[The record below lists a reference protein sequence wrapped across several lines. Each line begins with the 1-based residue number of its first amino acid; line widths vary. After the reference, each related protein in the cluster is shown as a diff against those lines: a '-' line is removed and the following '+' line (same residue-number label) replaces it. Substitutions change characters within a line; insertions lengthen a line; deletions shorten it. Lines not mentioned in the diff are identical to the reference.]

1 MHAGVV
7 ASDPGPTRVLLIEPM
22 NLLRG
27 ALAKVLAGEVDVQV
41 VAELGGYDEL
51 GAATPTPGP
60 NVAVLGLNPP
70 TTEGLAAVSWLAEH
84 VPGCAVLLVTGVE
97 GTDRIRRA
105 LDGSA
110 DNRTV
115 KGIVGTDN
123 TPAQLLDYIRRA
135 AAGERVV
142 DPRLAAAQRAWRNPL
157 TRREREILR
166 LAATGMPDPE
176 IAALVRLSTGT
187 VRNYLSGI
195 IAKTGARNR
204 IEAVHRAQRAGWL

>member
-1 MHAGVV
+1 M
-7 ASDPGPTRVLLIEPM
+7 
-22 NLLRG
+22 
-27 ALAKVLAGEVDVQV
+27 LAGEADLQV
-41 VAELGGYDEL
+41 VAELGGYDDL
-51 GAATPTPGP
+51 GAVSPTPGP

-70 TTEGLAAVSWLAEH
+70 TAEGLAAVSWLAEH

-123 TPAQLLDYIRRA
+123 TPAQLLHYIRRA

-142 DPRLAAAQRAWRNPL
+142 DPRLAAAQRASRNPL

-176 IAALVRLSTGT
+176 IAGRQVVLDGWSWLNGNGLALEVMGDATGGLT
-187 VRNYLSGI
+187 LPMRWKVESAPVL
-195 IAKTGARNR
+195 A
-204 IEAVHRAQRAGWL
+204 